1 MDWQIFLLYLQKTQ
15 NKEKL
20 SNWWDAF
27 KTLPLKLK
35 VVFSI
40 YFIATI
46 SMVTCFILSYWF
58 KNASVGILISILI
71 IVILAFIL
79 NASRED
85 IKNAID
91 RKINQ
96 RQELFEILKS
106 EGIIKK
112 NQMKQ
117 LYRRLSI
124 RLNKHYENNQKI
136 TKYITTSFQILI
148 IPFLLMIMSNVFSL
162 DGEFEQKLA
171 LCFVLLLLAVS
182 LSIIFIMFFK
192 AISFINYRRFNDL
205 ELFLSLLQDILDFE
219 FEIEDNDIL

>member
-1 MDWQIFLLYLQKTQ
+1 
-15 NKEKL
+15 
-20 SNWWDAF
+20 
-27 KTLPLKLK
+27 
-35 VVFSI
+35 
-40 YFIATI
+40 
-46 SMVTCFILSYWF
+46 MVTCFILSYWF
-58 KNASVGILISILI
+58 KNASIGILISILI
-71 IVILAFIL
+71 IVISAFIL
-79 NASRED
+79 NSSRED

-112 NQMKQ
+112 NQIKQ

-162 DGEFEQKLA
+162 DVEFEQKLA

>member
-1 MDWQIFLLYLQKTQ
+1 MHLQKCLTFGVHT
-15 NKEKL
+15 
-20 SNWWDAF
+20 NWWDAF

-40 YFIATI
+40 YFTATI

-58 KNASVGILISILI
+58 KNASIGILISILI

-85 IKNAID
+85 IKNAMD

-112 NQMKQ
+112 IK
-117 LYRRLSI
+117 
-124 RLNKHYENNQKI
+124 
-136 TKYITTSFQILI
+136 
-148 IPFLLMIMSNVFSL
+148 
-162 DGEFEQKLA
+162 
-171 LCFVLLLLAVS
+171 
-182 LSIIFIMFFK
+182 
-192 AISFINYRRFNDL
+192 
-205 ELFLSLLQDILDFE
+205 
-219 FEIEDNDIL
+219 

>member
-40 YFIATI
+40 YFTATI

-58 KNASVGILISILI
+58 KNASIGILISILT

-112 NQMKQ
+112 NQIKQ

-192 AISFINYRRFNDL
+192 EISFMYETR
-205 ELFLSLLQDILDFE
+205 
-219 FEIEDNDIL
+219 

>member
-40 YFIATI
+40 YFTATI

-112 NQMKQ
+112 IK
-117 LYRRLSI
+117 
-124 RLNKHYENNQKI
+124 
-136 TKYITTSFQILI
+136 
-148 IPFLLMIMSNVFSL
+148 
-162 DGEFEQKLA
+162 
-171 LCFVLLLLAVS
+171 
-182 LSIIFIMFFK
+182 
-192 AISFINYRRFNDL
+192 
-205 ELFLSLLQDILDFE
+205 
-219 FEIEDNDIL
+219 

>member
-1 MDWQIFLLYLQKTQ
+1 MDWQIFLLYLHKTQ

-27 KTLPLKLK
+27 KTLPLTLK

-40 YFIATI
+40 YFTATI

-58 KNASVGILISILI
+58 KNASIGILISILI
-71 IVILAFIL
+71 IVISAFIL
-79 NASRED
+79 NSSRED

-112 NQMKQ
+112 NQIKQ

-162 DGEFEQKLA
+162 DVEFEQKLA

>member
-40 YFIATI
+40 YFTATI

-112 NQMKQ
+112 NQIKQ

>member
-40 YFIATI
+40 YFTATI

-58 KNASVGILISILI
+58 KNASIGILISILI

-85 IKNAID
+85 IENAMD

-112 NQMKQ
+112 NQIKQ

-162 DGEFEQKLA
+162 D
-171 LCFVLLLLAVS
+171 VS
-182 LSIIFIMFFK
+182 LSK
-192 AISFINYRRFNDL
+192 NLRYAL
-205 ELFLSLLQDILDFE
+205 LFYC
-219 FEIEDNDIL
+219 

>member
-40 YFIATI
+40 YFTATI

-58 KNASVGILISILI
+58 KNASIGILISILI

-85 IKNAID
+85 IKDAID

-112 NQMKQ
+112 NQIKQ

-124 RLNKHYENNQKI
+124 RLNKHYENNQKM

>member
-1 MDWQIFLLYLQKTQ
+1 MDWQIFLLYLHKTQ

-40 YFIATI
+40 YFTATI

-58 KNASVGILISILI
+58 KNASIGILISILI
-71 IVILAFIL
+71 IVISAFIL
-79 NASRED
+79 NSSRED

-106 EGIIKK
+106 EGIFKK
-112 NQMKQ
+112 NQIKQ

-124 RLNKHYENNQKI
+124 RLNKQYENNQKM

>member
-40 YFIATI
+40 YFTATI

-58 KNASVGILISILI
+58 KNASIGILISILI

-112 NQMKQ
+112 NQIKQ

>member
-40 YFIATI
+40 YFTATI

-58 KNASVGILISILI
+58 KNASIGILISILI

-112 NQMKQ
+112 NQIKQ

-192 AISFINYRRFNDL
+192 EISFINYRRFNDL